1 MTRKLS
7 MIGVMVLFIG
17 IIVAALYYYHII
29 DVTTSLGLL
38 MILLLRIEAEQ
49 RRYDISNTPQ

>member
-1 MTRKLS
+1 

-17 IIVAALYYYHII
+17 IIVAALYNYYII

-38 MILLLRIEAEQ
+38 MILLLRIEAKQ